1 MEKTLRFIGIVDDKM
16 TFVIGDGTARNF
28 NYAIHVKASPG
39 SQLTIHYDD
48 GITSNGTD
56 HIEDEVMNCD
66 GTLQTYSRRIYLP
79 YAMENITLSG
89 SAVRNMNTL
98 RFDGGGYLR
107 DMPVYGSYFTLNR
120 SLEELQLSGMYENAQ
135 RTWSPLWNGM
145 PNLKR
150 LILNGT
156 SLSGINFTASN
167 GSRPQKLEI
176 LDLSNTNIRNV
187 DISGLSGLISADLRN
202 MRRADYSTEPIAVD
216 TVNASGCPNLKYI
229 DLYNDSNTQCSYK
242 WGSFNFENDYS
253 LISTNFRYNRWL
265 GEINY
270 KGCSGLQAIRL
281 ASTGSERFDKASL
294 SGTRLQIKYA
304 GNISLISTY
313 FDGVD
318 NAVANLPTA
327 EEAPNL
333 RGITVNSDNARIASA
348 PMTIDFSR
356 YSKLISAY
364 FNQTYSIQ
372 KVICYNNNSL
382 SSLTFTSNLAY
393 PNSIDIQNNAN
404 LRVLNFNSSSTQGAA
419 SSGYLDAVT
428 LVNNPLLSTVTLN
441 GGKLQ
446 EMFNVKQM
454 PYMYTFEANYTH
466 LIGEMKVDGFGK
478 REGNYPVTFRLMN
491 NDTTSSLKITNSNL
505 ATLYLTNSTAL
516 TDVYVHGSLYAPLSM
531 ALDNTSSLTGVW
543 LSGNALQTRYMDTLL
558 SATLKPVNNGTIDFR
573 GNLSGYEPSLPA
585 IEIAQSRGW
594 TVLY

>member
-16 TFVIGDGTARNF
+16 TFVVGDGSPRNF
-28 NYAIHVKASPG
+28 TYAIYVKASPG

-79 YAMENITLSG
+79 YDIHYITLSG

-98 RFDGGGYLR
+98 RFYGGGYLR

-120 SLEELQLSGMYENAQ
+120 SIEELQLSGMYENTQ
-135 RTWSPLWNGM
+135 RTWSPFWNGM

-156 SLSGINFTASN
+156 SLSGIDFTASN

-176 LDLSNTNIRNV
+176 LDLSNTNIRNI

-229 DLYNDSNTQCSYK
+229 NLYNDSNTQCSYK

-253 LISTNFRYNRWL
+253 LISTDFKYNRWL

-281 ASTGSERFDKASL
+281 ASTGNERFDKASL

-304 GNISLISTY
+304 GNISLLTAY

-318 NAVANLPTA
+318 NAAANLPTA

-333 RGITVNSDNARIASA
+333 SYITVNSGDAKIASA
-348 PMTIDFSR
+348 PMTMDFSK
-356 YSKLISAY
+356 YSKLMAVSFY
-364 FNQTYSIQ
+364 KTYSIQ
-372 KVICYNNNSL
+372 KIICYNNNSL
-382 SSLTFTSNLAY
+382 SSLAFTSNIAY
-393 PNSIDIQNNAN
+393 PNSIDMQNNAN
-404 LRVLNFNSSSTQGAA
+404 LRILNFTNSSTQSAA
-419 SSGYLDAVT
+419 SLGYLDAVT

-441 GGKLQ
+441 GAKLQ

-454 PYMYTFEANYTH
+454 PYMYTFEAKYTH

-478 REGNYPVTFRLMN
+478 RESYPVTFRLMN

-505 ATLYLTNSTAL
+505 ATLYLNDSTAL
-516 TDVYVHGSLYAPLSM
+516 TDVYVHGSLYATLSM

-573 GNLSGYEPSLPA
+573 GNLSGYEPSLRA
-585 IEIAQSRGW
+585 IGIAQSRGW